1 MGENKIVLIHLIKII
16 MQTIVKVIIALLF
29 SHISVSE
36 PVKEDQ
42 KEKADLHNTLIIKKN
57 SCVSMETLSENQLI

>member
-1 MGENKIVLIHLIKII
+1 

-29 SHISVSE
+29 SHLSISE

-42 KEKADLHNTLIIKKN
+42 KEKADFHKTQIIKKN
-57 SCVSMETLSENQLI
+57 SCVSVYTLPDKQLI

>member
-1 MGENKIVLIHLIKII
+1 

-36 PVKEDQ
+36 PIKEDQ
-42 KEKADLHNTLIIKKN
+42 NEKADLHKTLIIKKN
-57 SCVSMETLSENQLI
+57 SCVSIETLSENQLI

>member
-1 MGENKIVLIHLIKII
+1 

-29 SHISVSE
+29 SHMSVSE

-42 KEKADLHNTLIIKKN
+42 KEKADFHKTQIIKKN
-57 SCVSMETLSENQLI
+57 SCVSVYDVPENQLI